1 VAIEGFTHLISFAAG
16 HEIIRQGRRDLT
28 LARLTPDLVYDQLV
42 AAGCARKLV
51 FSWLGN
57 PGVGSLHAIR
67 RAIEGGSLEVEEYSH
82 FGMVGRYVAGAAHL
96 PFYPLRSY
104 AGSDLPA
111 ANPLIRSVASPYDPD
126 DEVAVVPP
134 LNPDVTIIH
143 AQRADAE
150 GNVQVWGLVGV
161 QREAALAAERAVIVV
176 VEELVDG
183 DVIRSD
189 PDRTLLPGV
198 AVTAVCVEPY
208 GAHPSFAQGY
218 YDRDNAFYRDWD
230 PISRDAARLDAW
242 LGEWVRSVPDRRSY
256 VEKLGAEALDALKPG
271 PRPSGTVDYG
281 EYR

>member
-1 VAIEGFTHLISFAAG
+1 M
-16 HEIIRQGRRDLT
+16 
-28 LARLTPDLVYDQLV
+28 V

-67 RAIEGGSLEVEEYSH
+67 RAIEGGDLEIEEYSH

-96 PFYPLRSY
+96 PFYPIRSY

-111 ANPLIRSVASPYDPD
+111 ANPLIRSVTSPYVPD

-143 AQRADAE
+143 AQRADAD
-150 GNVQVWGLVGV
+150 GNVQAWGLVGV
-161 QREAALAAERAVIVV
+161 QREAALAAEGAVIVV
-176 VEELVDG
+176 VEELVDEA
-183 DVIRSD
+183 VIRSD

-218 YDRDNAFYRDWD
+218 YDRDNDFYRAWD
-230 PISRDAARLDAW
+230 PVSRDPVLLQAW
-242 LGEWVRSVPDRRSY
+242 LDEWVRSIPDRAAYLER
-256 VEKLGAEALDALKPG
+256 LGTAAIDRLRPN
-271 PRPSGTVDYG
+271 PRPSGSVDYG

>member
-1 VAIEGFTHLISFAAG
+1 
-16 HEIIRQGRRDLT
+16 
-28 LARLTPDLVYDQLV
+28 V

-67 RAIEGGSLEVEEYSH
+67 RAIEGDELEIEEYSH

-96 PFYPLRSY
+96 PFYPIRSY

-111 ANPLIRSVASPYDPD
+111 ANPLIETVRSPYAPG
-126 DEVAVVPP
+126 EPVAVVPP

-143 AQRADAE
+143 AQRADAA
-150 GNVQVWGLVGV
+150 GNVQAWGLVGV
-161 QREAALAAERAVIVV
+161 QREAALAAERVVVV
-176 VEELVDG
+176 VEELVDEA
-183 DVIRSD
+183 VIRSD

-218 YDRDNAFYRDWD
+218 YDRDNEFYRAWD
-230 PISRDAARLDAW
+230 PVSRDPILLEAW
-242 LGEWVRSVPDRRSY
+242 LDEWVRSVPDRTGY
-256 VEKLGAEALDALKPG
+256 VEKLGAGVIERLRPS
-271 PRPSGTVDYG
+271 PRPSGSVDYG
-281 EYR
+281 EYA

>member
-1 VAIEGFTHLISFAAG
+1 MAIEGFTHLISFAAG
-16 HEIIRQGRRDLT
+16 HEIIRQGRRNLT
-28 LARLTPDLVYDQLV
+28 LARLTPDLVYDQMV
-42 AAGCARKLV
+42 AAGCANRLV

-57 PGVGSLHAIR
+57 PGVGSLHAVR
-67 RAIEGGSLEVEEYSH
+67 RAIEAGELEIEEYSH

-111 ANPLIRSVASPYDPD
+111 VNSRIRTVASPYDPS
-126 DEVAVVPP
+126 DEIAVVPP

-143 AQRADAE
+143 AQRADTD

-161 QREAALAAERAVIVV
+161 QREAALAAERVIVV

-189 PDRTLLPGV
+189 PDRTLLPRV

-230 PISRDAARLDAW
+230 AISRDPDRLQAW
-242 LGEWVRSVPDRRSY
+242 LGEWVHDIPDRAAY
-256 VEKLGAEALDALKPG
+256 VAKLDHAVLDGLKPG
-271 PRPSGTVDYG
+271 PRPSGSVDYG

>member
-57 PGVGSLHAIR
+57 PGIGSLHAIR
-67 RAIEGGSLEVEEYSH
+67 RAIEGGQLEIEEYSH

-126 DEVAVVPP
+126 DVVAVVPP

-143 AQRADAE
+143 AQRADAA
-150 GNVQVWGLVGV
+150 GNVQAWGLVGV
-161 QREAALAAERAVIVV
+161 QREAALAAERVIVV
-176 VEELVDG
+176 VEELVDES
-183 DVIRSD
+183 VTRAD
-189 PDRTLLPGV
+189 PDRTLLPGL

-218 YDRDNAFYRDWD
+218 YDRDNEFYRAWD
-230 PISRDAARLDAW
+230 PVSRDPVLLEAW
-242 LGEWVRSVPDRRSY
+242 LDEFVRDVADRAAY
-256 VEKLGAEALDALKPG
+256 VAKLGTHTLDRLRPRS
-271 PRPSGTVDYG
+271 RPSGSVDYG
-281 EYR
+281 EYA